1 MNKAY
6 FGIPIVAIS
15 IIVLVWAF
23 QGVQNDGLTVGVSL
37 WISDS
42 EYERNFDG
50 FKTGLEEAGFVDGQN
65 IRYIVEN
72 PNGDKTNQLR
82 IIQSFIDQ
90 DVDLIYTLTTPGTL
104 VAKKLT
110 DEIPIVFSIVTF
122 PVEVG
127 IIDSFKNSG
136 NNLVGTSNFV
146 PIEKQVSLIMQLVP
160 VEKIGF
166 VKRTGELNS
175 EIQFNQMKD
184 YVNQEN
190 IKISLLNSKS
200 IDESKIILDYSID
213 FVDVFYQ
220 SCDTLVQSGVEEIAI
235 EIATA
240 HNKPTFSCN
249 KEGIEKGALVGNVAD
264 FANIGYISGQKAALI
279 LQGSSPSELNSEF
292 QTVDNIIINLK
303 TAKKLGIE
311 IPENLINS
319 ATIIE

>member
-1 MNKAY
+1 MMKAY
-6 FGIPIVAIS
+6 FGISIIVVS
-15 IIVLVWAF
+15 IIVLVWTF
-23 QGVQNDGLTVGVSL
+23 QGEETNGLTVGVSV
-37 WISDS
+37 WITDS

-50 FKTGLEEAGFVDGQN
+50 FKTALEEAGFVDGQN

-90 DVDLIYTLTTPGTL
+90 DVDLIYTVTTPGTL

-110 DEIPIVFSIVTF
+110 DKIPIVFSIVTF
-122 PVEVG
+122 PVKAG
-127 IIDSFKNSG
+127 IIDSFENSG
-136 NNLVGTSNFV
+136 NNLVGTSNFI

-160 VEKIGF
+160 VDKIGF
-166 VKRTGELNS
+166 VKRTGEVNS
-175 EIQFNQMKD
+175 DIQFNQMKD
-184 YVNQEN
+184 YTTQKN
-190 IKISLLNSKS
+190 IKIALLDSKS
-200 IDESKIILDYSID
+200 IDGSKIILDYSID

-249 KEGIEKGALVGNVAD
+249 KEGVEKGALIGNVAD
-264 FANIGYISGQKAALI
+264 FANIGYTAGQKAALI
-279 LQGSSPSELNSEF
+279 LQGSNPSELYSEF

-319 ATIIE
+319 ATILE

>member
-6 FGIPIVAIS
+6 FGIPIVAVS

-122 PVEVG
+122 PVEAG
-127 IIDSFKNSG
+127 IIDSFENSG

-166 VKRTGELNS
+166 IKRTGELNS

-249 KEGIEKGALVGNVAD
+249 KKGIEKGALIGNVAD
-264 FANIGYISGQKAALI
+264 FTNIGYISGQKAALI

>member
-1 MNKAY
+1 MKKAY

-15 IIVLVWAF
+15 IIVLVWAS
-23 QGVQNDGLTVGVSL
+23 QESNDALTVGVSL
-37 WISDS
+37 WITDS
-42 EYERNFDG
+42 EYERNFEG
-50 FKTGLEEAGFVDGQN
+50 FKTALEEVGFVDGQN

-122 PVEVG
+122 PVEAG
-127 IIDSFKNSG
+127 IIDSFENSG

-146 PIEKQVSLIMQLVP
+146 SIEKQVSLIKQLVP
-160 VEKIGF
+160 VETIGF
-166 VKRTGELNS
+166 IKRTGEINS
-175 EIQFNQMKD
+175 DIQFKQMKD

-190 IKISLLNSKS
+190 IKISLLNART

-235 EIATA
+235 EVATA
-240 HNKPTFSCN
+240 HYKPTFSCN
-249 KEGIEKGALVGNVAD
+249 KEGIEKGALIGNVAD
-264 FANIGYISGQKAALI
+264 FANIGYIAGQKAALI
-279 LQGSSPSELNSEF
+279 LQGSNPSELNSEF

-303 TAKKLGIE
+303 TAKNLGIE

-319 ATIIE
+319 AIIID